1 LLNNKRYHKVPLAC
15 SAVKIEGYDDAFSVI
30 DECAINGVSSKDLYD
45 CVRFIDKNALTIYPN
60 EAEKQTLWDAAHGS
74 WRLQLATGG
83 GKFTT
88 FKSVPIFAFAMIDE
102 HNFGNG
108 VGFNDDS
115 IVLSLLGP
123 HYFNTQRRQMVI
135 TIDDMYLGGK
145 KVTNFVP
152 SFMREG
158 MGLGQRP
165 DDYQKP
171 KRPPAFTMIGA
182 SDHALI
188 ARGGSGGIAIWTR
201 LDKDIRPAA
210 YGTMKSK

>member
-1 LLNNKRYHKVPLAC
+1 MGRSTWFLA
-15 SAVKIEGYDDAFSVI
+15 IEA
-30 DECAINGVSSKDLYD
+30 
-45 CVRFIDKNALTIYPN
+45 
-60 EAEKQTLWDAAHGS
+60 
-74 WRLQLATGG
+74 
-83 GKFTT
+83 
-88 FKSVPIFAFAMIDE
+88 
-102 HNFGNG
+102 
-108 VGFNDDS
+108 

-188 ARGGSGGIAIWTR
+188 ARGGSIWTR